1 MITQDI
7 ELIEKIFHA
16 IIQGL
21 NAQAIEYEDI
31 EFTYKI
37 YDEYG
42 FRNQQVTLR
51 FTDSERKTD
60 QSVGHDDS
68 PELDYLLRKLFIQMS
83 ERGDNWKSMSLK
95 FIDGKVTTN
104 FSYEENPPPW

>member
-1 MITQDI
+1 MITEDI
-7 ELIEKIFHA
+7 KIIEKVFYA
-16 IIQGL
+16 IIAGL

-42 FRNQQVTLR
+42 FRNQQLTLHYSN
-51 FTDSERKTD
+51 SESRTD

-68 PELDYLLRKLFIQMS
+68 PDLDYYLRTLFIQMS
-83 ERGDNWKSMSLK
+83 ERGDNWKSMTLK

-104 FSYEENPPPW
+104 FSYEDNPPPW